1 MIMEEIQGR
10 GAVSVVAEE
19 ARAERSE
26 VRASSGLPDP
36 EVLAVARRRSFT
48 REYKMRILEEAER
61 CRQPGE
67 IGMLLRR
74 EGLHSSHLVSWRKLR
89 REAARK
95 APEKR
100 RGPKAAAVNPLAAEV
115 IRLNRENA
123 RLQLRLRKAEG
134 LLELQKKASELLGIE
149 LPPHDDPDEKD

>member
-1 MIMEEIQGR
+1 
-10 GAVSVVAEE
+10 
-19 ARAERSE
+19 
-26 VRASSGLPDP
+26 
-36 EVLAVARRRSFT
+36 
-48 REYKMRILEEAER
+48 
-61 CRQPGE
+61 
-67 IGMLLRR
+67 MLLRR